1 MPPGL
6 QARLRRVQ
14 QIEASFGAY
23 AAILVDGTVVTWG
36 LPECGGHLDP
46 LGIEILESTFDF
58 FRGVFFL
65 SLKLGS

>member
-1 MPPGL
+1 VLTWGDACCGGAVPPEL

-36 LPECGGHLDP
+36 LAECGGHL
-46 LGIEILESTFDF
+46 E
-58 FRGVFFL
+58 
-65 SLKLGS
+65 